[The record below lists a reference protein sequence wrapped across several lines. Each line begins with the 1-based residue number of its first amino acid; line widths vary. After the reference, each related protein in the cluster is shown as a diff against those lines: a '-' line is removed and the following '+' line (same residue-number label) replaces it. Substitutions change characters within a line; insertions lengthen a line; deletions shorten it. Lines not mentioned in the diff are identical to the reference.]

1 MSALLLHL
9 NLINQ
14 EIIMEKN
21 SKHGYDYLLIIGLAL
36 SFIGI
41 ITNLFFNIETSVEDN
56 PILGIMRDMNGW
68 TVLIAVVIIAPIM
81 EELSFRSWTI

>member
-21 SKHGYDYLLIIGLAL
+21 SKHGYNYLLIIGLAL

-56 PILGIMRDMNGW
+56 PILGMMMELNGW
-68 TVLIAVVIIAPIM
+68 IVLVAFVIIAPIKIG
-81 EELSFRSWTI
+81 RAHV